1 MTDWR
6 SPDRLRFLRV
16 DHRAVF
22 ARKQFVR
29 LVLVLAAVWVAHVFL
44 ISDHSVFRHTLLETE
59 NLRLREE
66 IARMDSVLDSLDVTA
81 EELEYDRER
90 IERVARERYHL
101 SAPGEKSYIFV
112 SVEKSDRQR
121 LLEEALERKRVER
134 EEQEEAEKKGERH

>member
-1 MTDWR
+1 
-6 SPDRLRFLRV
+6 
-16 DHRAVF
+16 
-22 ARKQFVR
+22 VR